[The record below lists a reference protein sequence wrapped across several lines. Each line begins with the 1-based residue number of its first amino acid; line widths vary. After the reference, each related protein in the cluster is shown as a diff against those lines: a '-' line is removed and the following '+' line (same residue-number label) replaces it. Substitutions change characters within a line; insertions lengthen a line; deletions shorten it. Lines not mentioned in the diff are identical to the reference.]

1 MSSPF
6 GPNAPRRDFFPPQPG
21 QHTSLLP
28 PSAAGSTTSLASTQP
43 MLRSSTVSHTSSIAD
58 KFSLAADPATW
69 GAELEQQDPDD
80 HLHTPD
86 PKRDM
91 RVDNGGTIFTC
102 RGFANLGFLLFLLLG
117 MLTLF
122 AGFPIISHFMAGS
135 QSKNGGF
142 NLGGINGSGQ
152 VPEITGF
159 FGLIDPDTPADVRT
173 KKGYTNDDEME
184 LIFSDEF
191 NVDGRTF
198 YPGDDPYWEAVDLH
212 YWQTNN
218 MEWYDPV
225 AVTTA
230 NGSMVITLD
239 NTPNHG
245 LDYTGGMAQTWNK
258 FCFTGGLVE
267 AAITLPG
274 TNDILGLW
282 PAVWAMGNLGRA
294 GFGASLDGMWPYT
307 YDACDVGTLA
317 NQTQNGRPI
326 AATENGDPSHDGAL
340 SYLPGQRLSRCTC
353 PGETHPGPVHSDG
366 TYVGRAAP
374 EIDIFEATVS
384 NGVGFVSQS
393 GQWAPFNEEYI
404 WNNSTDNFIIYNKKV
419 SSYNTYLGGAY
430 QQATSVISET
440 NQDCYYDGPD
450 PCFAIYGFEYVPGF
464 DNAYITWIND
474 GKAAWTI
481 MADGMRADTG
491 VEISARPVPQEPM
504 YLLANLGMSPNFGY
518 VDVEHLTF
526 PTAMLIDYIRVY
538 QRSDSINIGCD
549 PADFPTAAYIAQFQ
563 ESYTNSNLTTWV
575 DDYGQVNPKNSLVD
589 QC

>member
-1 MSSPF
+1 
-6 GPNAPRRDFFPPQPG
+6 
-21 QHTSLLP
+21 
-28 PSAAGSTTSLASTQP
+28 
-43 MLRSSTVSHTSSIAD
+43 
-58 KFSLAADPATW
+58 
-69 GAELEQQDPDD
+69 
-80 HLHTPD
+80 
-86 PKRDM
+86 
-91 RVDNGGTIFTC
+91 
-102 RGFANLGFLLFLLLG
+102 
-117 MLTLF
+117 
-122 AGFPIISHFMAGS
+122 
-135 QSKNGGF
+135 
-142 NLGGINGSGQ
+142 
-152 VPEITGF
+152 
-159 FGLIDPDTPADVRT
+159 
-173 KKGYTNDDEME
+173 ME

-404 WNNSTDNFIIYNKKV
+404 WNNSTDNFIIYDKKV